1 MHMNRVSAEVE
12 AKLLAERPT
21 VLRAIARLTQLGDYV
36 LRPRATVR
44 LHSVYLDT
52 AAFTL
57 ARHGIALRVRRQGR
71 RWEATAK
78 WAGSSAGSLHQR
90 PELTVP
96 LPGPPPS
103 PFELPDGPLRTYL
116 CAVVVG
122 RPLRPILAT
131 DIRRQLL
138 DVLPPGPGDTAAAP
152 VAEIALDR
160 VRLSAVDGTPATDT
174 YWEVEIERLNGRKR
188 DVTRVAA
195 LLQAQVPLLPSPT
208 TKFGRGLQLI
218 GGPAQFPLPVP
229 VVGPADTVAAAAR
242 TIVWRHLQRLRAYD
256 PGTRLGD
263 DPEALHDFRVALRR
277 LRAALRAFEAGFP
290 GRFRV
295 YLRKEFR
302 WLGQITGGVRD
313 LDVQLANLQRHA
325 ATLPEAHRQGTVALR
340 QYLTAQRVERRDA
353 LLRGLESPR
362 YFTLLHGLDD
372 FVDGALSFARTA
384 TGGRDLVAPAGRRG
398 VKRAFRRLRER
409 VDTVHEI
416 PTPEELHL
424 VRIAAKRLRY
434 LLEFLEDLTGK
445 NGKRV
450 VKRVVALQD
459 LLGAHHDAVIAAEF
473 IRSYVD
479 AHAAELGA
487 ADLLTLGAVAGR
499 ELQLAEE
506 HRAAFWRA
514 WKQCVR
520 GRTLDALQRLLR
532 NLKVQVRPPAT
543 PVAPAAP
550 PPLPPTPNPT
560 PSSPGG
566 PA

>member
-1 MHMNRVSAEVE
+1 MNAIGAEVE
-12 AKLLAERPT
+12 AKLLAERPA
-21 VLRAIARLTQLGDYV
+21 VLRAIARLTQLGEYG
-36 LRPRATVR
+36 LRARATVR

-52 AAFTL
+52 ATFAL

-96 LPGPPPS
+96 LPGPPPD
-103 PFELPDGPLRTYL
+103 PFEIPDGPLRTHL
-116 CAVVVG
+116 CAVLVG
-122 RPLRPILAT
+122 RPLRPILVT

-138 DVLPPGPGDTAAAP
+138 DVVRPGAGDESPPA
-152 VAEIALDR
+152 VAEIALDH
-160 VRLSAVDGTPATDT
+160 VRLSAADGGPATDT
-174 YWEVEIERLNGRKR
+174 YCEVEIERLDGRKR

-195 LLQAQVPLLPSPT
+195 LLQGQFPLVSSPS

-218 GGPAQFPLPVP
+218 GGPVQFPLPVP
-229 VVGPADTVAAAAR
+229 VVRPDDTVATAAR
-242 TIVWRHLQRLRAYD
+242 TIVWRHLQRLRAND
-256 PGTRLGD
+256 PGTRVGD

-295 YLRKEFR
+295 SLRKEFR
-302 WLGQITGGVRD
+302 WLGQITGAARD
-313 LDVQLANLQRHA
+313 LDVQLANLARHA
-325 ATLPEAHRQGTVALR
+325 ATLPEAHREGTVALR
-340 QYLTAQRVERRDA
+340 QYLTAQRVERRGA
-353 LLRGLESPR
+353 LLRGLEAPR
-362 YFTLLHGLDD
+362 YFTLLQRLDD
-372 FVDGALSFARTA
+372 LVDGNLPLARTA
-384 TGGRDLVAPAGRRG
+384 TGGRDLVAATGRRSI
-398 VKRAFRRLRER
+398 KRAFRRLRQR

-434 LLEFLEDLTGK
+434 LLEFLQDLTGK
-445 NGKRV
+445 NGRRV

-459 LLGAHHDAVIAAEF
+459 LLGAHHDAIIAAEF

-499 ELQLAEE
+499 ELQRAEE
-506 HRAAFWRA
+506 HRAAFWRE

-532 NLKVQVRPPAT
+532 DLKAQVPAA
-543 PVAPAAP
+543 APAAP
-550 PPLPPTPNPT
+550 PPPPAPASSDT
-560 PSSPGG
+560 SSPGAI
-566 PA
+566 P